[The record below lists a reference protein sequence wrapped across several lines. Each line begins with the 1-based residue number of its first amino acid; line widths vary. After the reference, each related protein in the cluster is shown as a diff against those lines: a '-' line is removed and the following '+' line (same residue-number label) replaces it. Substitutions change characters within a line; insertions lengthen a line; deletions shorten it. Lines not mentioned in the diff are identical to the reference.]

1 MLGSLGFNQAQATN
15 ALISAGYLLVGVI
28 GLLPAANP
36 AHGDTVLAATTS
48 TIAIAGLLAWLA
60 AHKRYRLI
68 FDTPT
73 SKIMSAAQGY
83 VEIIGHCEPH
93 SDTSLLGFGPIPPC
107 VWLQYTVQQRRG
119 SQWRHLE
126 ARTSEDT
133 FLVADASGQCILD
146 PDGAEVV
153 NAHRKSWTNGDYRHI
168 AKYLLPGDPLYVLGN
183 LTTLGGARM
192 ALDKRA
198 DTSALLR
205 EWKRDQNRLLD
216 RFDSNRDG
224 SIDVD
229 EWEIIRQAAAQE
241 IDRQHG
247 ELRVRPDIHI
257 LRRPQ
262 DGRPLLMSNRDPA
275 RLARWY
281 RWWSWFHLSV
291 FVAGAAGG
299 LTLWSR
305 IAIA

>member
-1 MLGSLGFNQAQATN
+1 
-15 ALISAGYLLVGVI
+15 
-28 GLLPAANP
+28 
-36 AHGDTVLAATTS
+36 
-48 TIAIAGLLAWLA
+48 
-60 AHKRYRLI
+60 
-68 FDTPT
+68 
-73 SKIMSAAQGY
+73 
-83 VEIIGHCEPH
+83 
-93 SDTSLLGFGPIPPC
+93 
-107 VWLQYTVQQRRG
+107 
-119 SQWRHLE
+119 
-126 ARTSEDT
+126 
-133 FLVADASGQCILD
+133 
-146 PDGAEVV
+146 
-153 NAHRKSWTNGDYRHI
+153 
-168 AKYLLPGDPLYVLGN
+168 
-183 LTTLGGARM
+183 M

-262 DGRPLLMSNRDPA
+262 DGRPLLISTRDPV

-305 IAIA
+305 IAMA